1 MKMQKEKQ
9 AVLNKRKAR
18 IWNVVALCL
27 VTTMLLGG
35 CRREGSGASV
45 DRADAIERTD
55 FTSVYD
61 KIGRDVMIDMVVERD
76 GLAYVTVDGVEYELG
91 MDFLSMAMV
100 YNTQV
105 PPGES
110 EYDTEKEVYDA
121 WWRLYVMRWNY
132 LVPEIPLYSN
142 VYYDLYHAKLE
153 NFKTTPYRSAADAI
167 VGARVKEG
175 YTNAVTLGS
184 ATELSGAFRNAAW
197 GKSAPLSSD
206 LDVQGLVS
214 GHSIVMTD
222 EAGNYVW
229 NEHALSRQPDKRYNE
244 DGTLTYTISIKPDL
258 KFSDGSPINA
268 RHYLAQLLCNSSPI
282 GVAAGGS
289 GSQGNTL
296 LGFEAFKAY
305 DGTNEGQVIPGREGA
320 DIVVSRYFSGVRLL
334 ADLTFEVTFDK
345 EYAAYY
351 YSMMYAA
358 YSPDPLALYLGDGE
372 IVVDPASGACGL
384 SDAFYEKRT
393 ENGVEVFRVAATIRQ
408 NLRWDSPL
416 PYAGPYR
423 VTAYGNGSATL
434 TRNPHYGGDV
444 RGTASIDTIDYV
456 RIVTETQLDQFKT
469 GQIDVLA
476 GITGGSETE
485 AALALLRSS
494 PDRYAEVHYDR
505 AGYGKIGFRADFGP
519 SGFSEVRR
527 AIMHTIN
534 RPAFAQTFTG
544 GHGSVVHGPYYTG
557 FSSYVANREA
567 LERDLNRYA
576 YDTDAAIQ
584 QLVAGGWIYNERG
597 EAYDASRDAV
607 RYKKLEG
614 YERSWVNLNFASTDR
629 RYRTVKVGED
639 YYMPLVINWYGT
651 QPNPVT
657 DQLLTD
663 WQSSESATRRIGMV
677 ITYTS
682 TDFPGGMAEL
692 TWDTG
697 AGFSGTP
704 RLNAL
709 NFASGFSSA
718 AYDFSFNW
726 SIDPEREV
734 LSVCY
739 LKDAADF
746 YSDYHTKQ

>member
-1 MKMQKEKQ
+1 MLKRSKMR
-9 AVLNKRKAR
+9 V
-18 IWNVVALCL
+18 
-27 VTTMLLGG
+27 GG
-35 CRREGSGASV
+35 CIAFCLAMLTLPVGCRPRGQGTQI
-45 DRADAIERTD
+45 DMADAVERTD

-61 KIGRDVMIDMVVERD
+61 MIGRDVTIDMVEERD

-105 PPGES
+105 PEGSFDYE
-110 EYDTEKEVYDA
+110 TEKEVYDE

-132 LVPEIPLYSN
+132 LAPEIPLYAN

-167 VGARVKEG
+167 VGARVKAG
-175 YTNAVTLGS
+175 NANSVILGS

-197 GKSAPLSSD
+197 GKSAPLASD
-206 LDVQGLVS
+206 LDILGLVS
-214 GHSIVMTD
+214 GHAIVMTD
-222 EAGNYVW
+222 EKGDYVW
-229 NEHALSRQPDKRYNE
+229 NEQALESIPDKRQNE
-244 DGTLTYTISIKPDL
+244 DGTLTYTISIKEDL
-258 KFSDGSPINA
+258 KFSDGSPVTA
-268 RHYLAQLLCNSSPI
+268 HHYLSLLLANSTPV
-282 GVAAGGS
+282 GAAAGGS
-289 GSQGNTL
+289 GNQGNTL
-296 LGFEAFKAY
+296 VGFEAFKQY
-305 DGTNEGQVIPGREGA
+305 DGTNDGQTVQGKDGETIT
-320 DIVVSRYFSGVRLL
+320 VSRYFSGVRLL
-334 ADLTFEVTFDK
+334 DDRTFEVTFDK
-345 EYAAYY
+345 QYATYY

-358 YSPDPLALYLGDGE
+358 YSPDPLALYLGDANI
-372 IVVDPASGACGL
+372 IVHPESRACGL
-384 SDAFYEKRT
+384 SDDFYAKQT
-393 ENGVEVFRVAATIRQ
+393 ENGVPVFRQAAVIQQ
-408 NLRWDSPL
+408 NLRWNSPL
-416 PYAGPYR
+416 PYAGPYF

-434 TRNPHYGGDV
+434 SRNPYYSGDV
-444 RGTASIDTIDYV
+444 RGEASIDTVDYV
-456 RIVTETQLDQFKT
+456 RIVPETQLDQFKT

-485 AALALLRSS
+485 AALALLRSA
-494 PDRYAEVHYDR
+494 PDRYAETHYDR

-519 SGFSEVRR
+519 SGFAEVRR

-567 LERDLNRYA
+567 LEGDLNRYA
-576 YDTDAAIQ
+576 YDTDAAIEE
-584 QLVAGGWIYNERG
+584 LVAGGWIYNEKG
-597 EAYDASRDAV
+597 EEYDASRDAV
-607 RYKKLEG
+607 RYKKLDG
-614 YERSWVNLNFASTDR
+614 FARSRVNLAFAATDR
-629 RYRTVKVGED
+629 RYQTVKVGDD

-663 WQSSESATRRIGMV
+663 WQTSESATRRIGMY

-682 TDFPGGMAEL
+682 TDFPSGMAEL

-726 SIDPEREV
+726 SIDPSLEL
-734 LSVCY
+734 LSVSY

-746 YSDYHTKQ
+746 YSDYHTQLK